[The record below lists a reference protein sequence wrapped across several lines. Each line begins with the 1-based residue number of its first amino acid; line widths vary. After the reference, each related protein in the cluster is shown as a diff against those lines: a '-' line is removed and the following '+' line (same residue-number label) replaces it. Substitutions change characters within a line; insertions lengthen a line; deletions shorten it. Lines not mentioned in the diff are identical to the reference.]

1 MQQPAAFL
9 PQLDATTRPGRA
21 SWALGLAG
29 LIPFV
34 SLAALQ
40 WVSPPGWRMLAASA
54 LLTYGAIIVSFLGGI
69 HWGLAMRESKA
80 SVQWLIW
87 GVTPSLLGWLGV
99 VLDSPW
105 GQCVLALS
113 LLLCLLVDQVAYP
126 RSGLQGWLPLRRLLT
141 AVATASVLAGAAG
154 YWAV

>member
-9 PQLDATTRPGRA
+9 PQLDATTRPGRTA
-21 SWALGLAG
+21 WALGLAG

-40 WVSPPGWRMLAASA
+40 SVSPPGWRMLAASA

-87 GVTPSLLGWLGV
+87 GVTPSLLGWLAV